1 MVEKTYNCVVC
12 GKEITT
18 TSNRGKR
25 FCSNE
30 CRNEYIRKQKA
41 EAKAGLDGKAAQFD
55 QKTGGSPD
63 DYAKQQMQN
72 TLDSLEKNKSVN
84 LPINLEEQGSVTI
97 IEPEDAC
104 VGIPISVPEERRLNE
119 HDRAILVYMKGL
131 INGARLWFGE
141 DREPNQ
147 IFDKLLSGI
156 NAILDEEDLEL

>member
-41 EAKAGLDGKAAQFD
+41 EAKAELDGKAAQFD
-55 QKTGGSPD
+55 KKTGSTPD
-63 DYAKQQMQN
+63 DYAEQQKKS
-72 TLDSLEKNKSVN
+72 TLEQQKAELLRLFED
-84 LPINLEEQGSVTI
+84 QGSVTI
-97 IEPEDAC
+97 LEPADAG

-141 DREPNQ
+141 DREPNE
-147 IFDKLLSGI
+147 IFDKLLNGI